1 MDHFKE
7 HTHQATHLL
16 KITEAENKAREAR
29 HAAEE
34 LQVRLSEKDGLLKSA
49 NAHLA
54 EQQAALESLN
64 LQISALK
71 DEAVLA
77 ASAQMQEHQHF
88 VDTLK
93 AQNAEEA
100 ARLHERIRELEAE
113 VTGLKK
119 ESQSGRDRV
128 QELEGRLAEATQGG
142 VTRERVQGSL
152 RRAANALFG
161 TVANV

>member
-1 MDHFKE
+1 MADPDSKAWLTEFVKEILAQVDHFKE

-16 KITEAENKAREAR
+16 KITEAENRAREAQ

-34 LQVRLSEKDGLLKSA
+34 LQVRLTEKEALLKTA

-77 ASAQMQEHQHF
+77 ANAQMEEHQHF

-93 AQNAEEA
+93 TQNAEEA
-100 ARLHERIRELEAE
+100 ARLHERIREMESEMA
-113 VTGLKK
+113 GLRK
-119 ESQSGRDRV
+119 EGQSARERV
-128 QELEGRLAEATQGG
+128 QELETRLSEATQGG
-142 VTRERVQGSL
+142 VTR
-152 RRAANALFG
+152 
-161 TVANV
+161 